1 MAGGNDV
8 LLEELLWYL
17 HVDASAITGLAVGV
31 DSTAMPNTLEGFDAG
46 FNDAAARFAVNGG
59 D

>member
-8 LLEELLWYL
+8 LLEKLLWYL
-17 HVDASAITGLAVGV
+17 HVDAGTITGLAIGV
-31 DSTAMPNTLEGFDAG
+31 DSAAMPNTLEGFDTG
-46 FNDAAARFAVNGG
+46 FNDAAARLAVNGG